1 MYAISPLDG
10 LAAGIVP
17 TITRGRAP
25 AAPNEIALGSRS
37 MADAGIDV
45 GDPVELTYLDTPHR
59 LTVVGEAVIN
69 DGHEPIPGLGAIVT
83 PQWLTSVDQASYVS
97 DFAVRFSPEARRDG
111 VAAVEREFTG
121 WTTRP
126 VAPHGVVNL
135 ERISGWPAVLAVLMA
150 TIAVV
155 AFLHAL
161 LLTVRTQ
168 RRQLAVLRAL
178 GSSRRQ
184 LAGAV
189 VWHAVFLTV
198 PAVAVGVPLGV
209 VLGRAG
215 WGVFAR
221 NLGVGSAPIVPPASL
236 VLAAVVTLALAA
248 VLAVGR
254 AGARRGSARRRR
266 CGPSDGAPLRRRP
279 DAAGG
284 ADPTAAARPDDGPRP
299 TACGRRALGAGAG
312 PRWPCSGAP
321 SRARR
326 AARPARRAR
335 RPG

>member
-1 MYAISPLDG
+1 MLVSDPLGPASAASVADRLRSIGGIEAAGGLTGNTARIGSRELYMYAISPLDG

-83 PQWLTSVDQASYVS
+83 PQWLRSVDQASYVS

-184 LAGAV
+184 LAAAV

-236 VLAAVVTLALAA
+236 VLAAVVTLALTA
-248 VLAVGR
+248 VLAVG
-254 AGARRGSARRRR
+254 
-266 CGPSDGAPLRRRP
+266 PS
-279 DAAGG
+279 
-284 ADPTAAARPDDGPRP
+284 
-299 TACGRRALGAGAG
+299 
-312 PRWPCSGAP
+312 W
-321 SRARR
+321 R
-326 AARPARRAR
+326 AARVGTTEALRAE
-335 RPG
+335 